1 MRRQMP
7 TTTNDRQ
14 KGDKIMN
21 EVYSYRT
28 VKKIRE
34 KYMKDKEITIPEVR
48 TIEKYVRIKKQS
60 KENWIEGDK
69 KQFLKADRLLQQLR
83 KEKGMQIEVEH

>member
-1 MRRQMP
+1 MP

-48 TIEKYVRIKKQS
+48 KIEKYVRIKKQS